1 MEYEHEWP
9 HMNTYEWDKLYE
21 WNTYEWNTHMEWNKG
36 DELPVAAP
44 FHSIPFYSVPF
55 YSILLRRTASTPG
68 DELPVAE
75 WTRCDLIN
83 KEELASGYVM

>member
-1 MEYEHEWP
+1 
-9 HMNTYEWDKLYE
+9 MNGTHT
-21 WNTYEWNTHMEWNKG
+21 WNGTKVTSCRSR
-36 DELPVAAP
+36 LRSIP
-44 FHSIPFYSVPF
+44 FHSIPFHSVPFYSVPF